1 MSLPENK
8 VQSSRRWARMNA
20 DRKVLRS
27 AFICAHRRLPF
38 LTYLYLVTAI
48 GGSLLALAANAE
60 PTVTVGSKAF
70 TESVLLGEVLVGLA
84 RDAGAKVAHR
94 AELGG
99 SQVLFGALKAG
110 EVDVYPDYTGTIAK
124 ELLGGNGGTSDDAI
138 RAQLAEQ
145 GVLMSRPVGFNNT
158 YVIGMLTPRA
168 AALGIETISDL
179 ASHSDLRLG
188 FSDEFMERSDGW
200 AGLRARYELPHRRV
214 RGMDHNLA
222 YRGLA
227 SGSLDVIDLYST
239 DPEIESYEIRPLSD
253 DRKFFPVYD
262 AVILYREDLS
272 EHAPEVV
279 ESILLLEGA
288 IDAPTMIAMN
298 LQARVQRLPESQV
311 AARFL
316 QDSFGVVGE
325 AQVESK
331 WRRRLERLGRNTR
344 EHLLLVAV
352 SLSAAVLF
360 SVPLG
365 VLAYRRPKLAK
376 PILGVVGVIQTLP
389 SLALLVFMIPL
400 LGLGA
405 EPAIVALFLY
415 SLLPIVRN
423 TYTGLTQIPGPLRE
437 AAEVLGLPPRARL
450 WKIELPLA
458 SPSIL
463 AGVKTAAVINIGAAT
478 LGALIGAGGYG
489 QPILTGIRLADTSLI
504 LQGAIPAAAMALAA
518 QGLFGWTERWLVP
531 AGLRIE
537 PAS

>member
-1 MSLPENK
+1 
-8 VQSSRRWARMNA
+8 MNA
-20 DRKVLRS
+20 DKHLYRS
-27 AFICAHRRLPF
+27 ASICVRRRLSF
-38 LTYLYLVTAI
+38 LTYWRPLTVIA
-48 GGSLLALAANAE
+48 GSLFVLTAHAD

-70 TESVLLGEVLVGLA
+70 TESVVLGEVLAGLA

-110 EVDVYPDYTGTIAK
+110 EIDVYPDYTGTIAK
-124 ELLGGNGGTSDDAI
+124 ELLGGRGDASDDAI
-138 RAQLAEQ
+138 RTELAEQ
-145 GVLMSRPVGFNNT
+145 GVVMSRPVGFNNT

-168 AALGIETISDL
+168 AELGIETISDL
-179 ASHSDLRLG
+179 ASQPELRLG

-200 AGLRARYELPHRRV
+200 AGLRARYDLPHRRV

-227 SGSLDVIDLYST
+227 SGSLDAIDLYST
-239 DPEIESYEIRPLSD
+239 DPEIESYDIRPLSD
-253 DRKFFPVYD
+253 DRHFFPVYD
-262 AVILYREDLS
+262 AVILYRRDLD
-272 EHAPEVV
+272 ERAPGVV
-279 ESILLLEGA
+279 QSILRLEGA

-298 LQARVQRLPESQV
+298 LQARVERLPEPQV
-311 AARFL
+311 AASFL
-316 QDSFGVVGE
+316 QESFGVVGE
-325 AQVESK
+325 SPIESK
-331 WRRRLERLGRNTR
+331 WRRRLARLGRNTR
-344 EHLLLVAV
+344 EHLLLVSV
-352 SLSAAVLF
+352 SLSAAVMF

-365 VLAYRRPKLAK
+365 VLAFRSPKLAK

-405 EPAIVALFLY
+405 KPAIVALFLY

-423 TYTGLTQIPGPLRE
+423 TYSGLTQIPGPLRE

-489 QPILTGIRLADTSLI
+489 QPILTGIRLADTGLI

-518 QGLFGWTERWLVP
+518 QALFGWAERWLVP